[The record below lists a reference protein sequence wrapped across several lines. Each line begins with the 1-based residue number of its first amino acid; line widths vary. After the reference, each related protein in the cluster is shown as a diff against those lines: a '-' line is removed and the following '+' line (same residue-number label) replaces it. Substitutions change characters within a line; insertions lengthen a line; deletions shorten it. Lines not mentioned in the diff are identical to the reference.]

1 MDKATS
7 FEDLKEK
14 YKDDPSYKKLFEEP
28 QDYPDQIVSKNGI
41 RILDTYGNFEYL
53 AQKLGMTIRWNI
65 MKRMREINI
74 PGIKIFQD
82 DQENSALAHITN
94 CAILHGMPIQLI
106 DSHIDVMAQKY
117 AYHPIVDLLKNN
129 PWDKVPRLDRF
140 IKTLKTLND
149 ELSYCLIRKWMI
161 GAVAAAHSVEGIALH
176 GALVLQ
182 GRQYIGKTQWVKR
195 LDPIGC
201 KAVMAGSL
209 LDPTNKDCLIAL
221 SQYWIV
227 ELGELDGTFNKSD
240 IARIKGYI
248 TNDSDVVRAPWARKP
263 TRLLRRSTFVAT
275 VNESK
280 YLVDTNGNRR
290 WWTIPVI
297 SIDLE
302 HGLDMT
308 QVWAEVFHYWNNGE
322 GFGLTQNDE
331 KMLNELNLEH
341 EKIEP
346 LREKLFTWYDWESEG
361 RKELTATDV
370 LEELGYTKPT
380 RGEATIM
387 GKLLQE
393 INNSPGRKSNGVKI
407 HKIPYTRLFRN
418 K

>member
-1 MDKATS
+1 MDNVTY
-7 FEDLKEK
+7 FDDLKK
-14 YKDDPSYKKLFEEP
+14 RFKDDPSYISHLSQDE
-28 QDYPDQIVSKNGI
+28 DYPDKSGKK
-41 RILDTYGNFEYL
+41 ILDTYGNFEYL
-53 AQKLGMTIRWNI
+53 ANKLGMDIRWNV
-65 MKRMREINI
+65 MKRTREITI
-74 PGIKIFQD
+74 PGVNIFLD
-82 DQENSALAHITN
+82 DHENSALAHIIN
-94 CAILHGMPIQLI
+94 CAILNGMPIKLI
-106 DSHIDVMAQKY
+106 DSHIDIMAQKN
-117 AYHPIVDLLKNN
+117 AYHPIVELMKNN
-129 PWDKVPRLDRF
+129 PWDQTPRLDRF

-149 ELSYCLIRKWMI
+149 DLSYRLIRKWMV
-161 GAVAAAHSVEGIALH
+161 GAVAAAHSIEGIALH

-182 GRQYIGKTQWVKR
+182 GKQYIGKTQWVKR

-221 SQYWIV
+221 AQYWIV

-248 TNDSDVVRAPWARKP
+248 TNDCDVVRAAWARKS

-290 WWTIPVI
+290 WWTIPVL

-308 QVWAEVFHYWNNGE
+308 QVWAEVFYYWKNGE
-322 GFGLTQNDE
+322 GFNLLQSDQDA
-331 KMLNELNLEH
+331 LNELNVEH
-341 EKIEP
+341 QQIDPFK
-346 LREKLFTWYDWESEG
+346 EKLLTWYDWSSPA

-370 LEELGYTKPT
+370 LEEMGYTKPS
-380 RGEATIM
+380 RGDATNV

-393 INNSPGRKSNGVKI
+393 INNSPGRKSNGVKL
-407 HKIPYTRLFRN
+407 HRVPLKILFRN
-418 K
+418 RGT